1 MISEKVK
8 QFLFLAG
15 VIVLIVAATI
25 AMIAVSK
32 LNSVNSSCC
41 KKECPLGDYLIIPK
55 DPKLLPDID
64 AGYSTAKVKMGN
76 VEYTVCYT
84 GWSTII
90 PEDVKKAQAWRRV
103 RIFTATNDYITEY
116 DEYHNLK
123 IFPKDWEMQ
132 GSHYLEII
140 YIVLDSHGNE
150 LDRFTKD

>member
-1 MISEKVK
+1 MTKGTIA
-8 QFLFLAG
+8 F
-15 VIVLIVAATI
+15 IVVAALI
-25 AMIAVSK
+25 LGVAIGVLVMVGKSNNCPK
-32 LNSVNSSCC
+32 E
-41 KKECPLGDYLIIPK
+41 KECPLGDYLIIPK

-90 PEDVKKAQAWRRV
+90 PEDVKKAQVWRRV
-103 RIFTATNDYITEY
+103 RIFTATNDYVTEY

-123 IFPKDWEMQ
+123 ILPKDWEIQ
-132 GSHYLEII
+132 GSHYLEIN
-140 YIVLDSHGNE
+140 YIVLDSHGNV